1 MRDVLDQIKLAPLIV
16 LQGHIV
22 FRVNSL
28 HFTRRLCLSQQ
39 RAEEKLREAVES
51 LTEGVVRHLE
61 VIVRVRQVRVGI
73 IVAAVVANEFGVFVL
88 TWVLLS
94 AHEEHM
100 LEEMSRAEEGL
111 RVEGGSDM
119 NIECCARFIG
129 FVVLDK
135 HRSEAVIELDNLV
148 LACVT
153 F

>member
-1 MRDVLDQIKLAPLIV
+1 MRDVLDQIKLAPMIV

-22 FRVNSL
+22 FGVNSL

-39 RAEEKLREAVES
+39 RAKEELREAVES

-61 VIVRVRQVRVGI
+61 VIVRVRQSRVCI
-73 IVAAVVANEFGVFVL
+73 VVAAVVANEFSVFVL

-111 RVEGGSDM
+111 WVEGATDM
-119 NIECCARFIG
+119 NIECCARFVG

>member
-1 MRDVLDQIKLAPLIV
+1 MRDVLDQIKLAPRIV

-22 FRVNSL
+22 LRVNSL
-28 HFTRRLCLSQQ
+28 HFTRRLCLTQQ
-39 RAEEKLREAVES
+39 RAEEELREAVES

-61 VIVRVRQVRVGI
+61 VIIRVRQVRVGI
-73 IVAAVVANEFGVFVL
+73 VVAAVVGNEFGVFVL

-111 RVEGGSDM
+111 RVEGGADV
-119 NIECCARFIG
+119 NIECCARFVGLVI
-129 FVVLDK
+129 LDE
-135 HRSEAVIELDNLV
+135 HCSEAVIELDNLV

-153 F
+153 L